1 MHQQDGRATTNMLPI
16 SRKCDVRI
24 VSAWS
29 YPACLPS
36 YLYIYIHILHFYVY
50 HIYQHFGLVV
60 RVWTFFWL
68 GGFFWGGCLIPPSRP
83 SIKEAEEGFETIQKK
98 IVKGDGGLLL
108 HHLIENNK
116 L

>member
-1 MHQQDGRATTNMLPI
+1 MSELSPPGAILLA
-16 SRKCDVRI
+16 C
-24 VSAWS
+24 
-29 YPACLPS
+29 PAI
-36 YLYIYIHILHFYVY
+36 YIYIYIHILHFYVY

-60 RVWTFFWL
+60 RVWTFF
-68 GGFFWGGCLIPPSRP
+68 GSEGCRGVGVTSPPSRP